1 MEISFDEKFAL
12 AQDRKQALQQL
23 IPGTEDYYYYHC
35 LVHEQEGQKD
45 DVRKLL
51 ETWVKRHGWTSRAI
65 ELSNRQALIHL
76 EADPKTS
83 FEYVRR
89 QLNLTFQHQREV
101 EGQATHYPTRLDPS
115 AVARD
120 AWKQQAFSYGGSTDL
135 SGFADP
141 ALDWLAAEK
150 LGADRRRA
158 LLERLTRPDF
168 PNLVDLVQAD
178 LKHKDSSGFG
188 SMEIHRHMTGDQ
200 LLELGRRESKLY
212 KEDAFVT
219 ACLLQRQPGPD
230 SDWENDPKEK
240 QAYLERLW
248 DLVEPLAAAFN
259 RIKAHVLYHRLDLDR
274 SLGVYDRKRFLRYL
288 EIPREASYVNPKW
301 LDRCRKDAE
310 LRDAIFSLGE
320 QVEGIPLFPA
330 VGNDEPLVADYL
342 DHFFADAKDFKP
354 FDEVLLDTWL
364 KVRFAETKILNGQ
377 GDMEKWYSLL
387 NDPGHYQQ
395 LKDRVQISFPPHNR
409 SVFRAGDPVRLDVDI
424 KNVESLQ
431 VKVFEI
437 NTLNY
442 YSGRGQEVDTSIDLD
457 GLVAAEEKTYAY
469 KEPPLRRV
477 RRSFEFPSLKR
488 AGIFVIE
495 FIGGGIS
502 SRALIRKG
510 RLRFLERVGAAG
522 HVFTVLDEDARPLK
536 DASIWLG
543 GREYV
548 AEKDGTIA
556 VPFSA
561 QPARETIL
569 LRHGEQTSLDAFD
582 HRAETYQFT
591 AGLFV
596 DRESLIRRNEA
607 QLLLRPSLRI
617 HDAPASLTL
626 IEDASLQVR
635 STDRFGVES
644 TMEIRGLELH
654 EDRETVVPFQVPE
667 DLVSITFTVRGRVE
681 NLAQGKKIDVSDSR
695 SFTLNEI
702 ERTEKTEDL
711 HLARTEKGFVL
722 YVLGKTGEVRPDTP
736 VTLAFAHNHFTFE
749 MNFTL
754 QTDAKG
760 RIELGPLEEITGI
773 RASTPSAVTESWTP
787 GRPESLVP
795 AALHA
800 AAGESLRV
808 PFMGETL
815 RRDAVALLERIDEG
829 YRKDCFDALDVRDGF
844 LVLRDLPAGDY
855 ELHLK
860 EAGAVVEVKIASG
873 VRANGWAVSRRRML
887 QESELRPLQISKV
900 KAGKDELRISVENAG
915 PATRVHVVGTRY
927 LPGHSIFAELGREGL
942 PSPWE
947 VQIST
952 GRSAYVSGRDLGDE
966 YRYIL
971 ERQQSKKF
979 PGNTLTRPGLL
990 LNPWAVRSTETGL
1003 AAAAAGGEY
1012 DAVGAASAS
1021 APAQRAAAPEPVP
1034 ASAGAFSSVDFLSH
1048 PAAVIANLKPGP
1060 DGTVAV
1066 PREALARAN
1075 QVRIIAVDPSGTVTR
1090 NHYLPEV
1097 TAEPRDLRLRLG
1109 LDPLGHFTEKKEVA
1123 LLESGQKLEI
1133 ADLTATKLETY
1144 DTLARVF
1151 GLYRTL
1157 SGLATLDA
1165 FEFLVRWPNLSD
1177 EEKRSKYGEFAC
1189 HELHF
1194 FLSRKD
1200 PEFFRKVVQPYLRN
1214 KKDKTFMDRYLLEE
1228 DLSSYRRPWEFG
1240 RLNALER
1247 ILLARRIDDEHDPV
1261 ARHSSDRC
1269 DLLPIDLLRDGVLF
1283 DTALKG
1289 KSLEAGDD
1297 LGLQAATVAAQKMA
1311 EMDRDASGQSVTRM
1325 MAPKS
1330 MAAPAPIAADMSM
1343 SEGAMESE
1351 APADAERDDEYR
1363 EEPKAKR
1370 SAKKLAKER
1379 SRGPGAGGAG
1389 FGKADLRRR
1398 QAQRQL
1404 YRTLDQTMEWAE
1416 NNYYKLPILE
1426 QGPELIPIN
1435 RFWRDFAK
1443 HDVRSPFVSVHLAEA
1458 SRNLT
1463 EILCALA
1470 VLDLPFESARPDV
1483 AYAGLKMT
1491 LKPKG
1496 RTAVFLR
1503 QIKAAEPLADRVP
1516 ILVSQNFLRH
1526 DDRFRHEGP
1535 ERFDKYVADEFLVHV
1550 VYVAQVVLTNPT
1562 SSPHKLDLLL
1572 QIPMGALP
1580 ALNGFYSRSVPV
1592 TLGAYAT
1599 QQFEYAFYFPA
1610 AGTYEHFPVH
1620 VSKNE
1625 RMIAAAPPVRLKAV
1639 DRLSRVDQTSWEY
1652 LSQHGDAKTV
1662 LRFLEESNI
1671 DRLNLEK
1678 IAWRMS
1684 DDEFFDAALSLLSRR
1699 HVYHNTLWSYGVQHK
1714 DVRRTRDYLL
1724 HQEHWLRGCGM
1735 RLDGTALPIDP
1746 VALRWVEHLEYAPL
1760 VNARAHRLGASR
1772 RILNQRFAE
1781 QYARLLSTLRY
1792 RARLTDDDL
1801 LAVAYYLFLQDRI
1814 EEGLA
1819 MLDRVDRD
1827 RTASKLQLDYL
1838 QVYAEFYRE
1847 KPRAARAIAE
1857 KHRDHPVDRWRKLF
1871 RNALAQLDEVDGDAA
1886 AVADPE
1892 DRDQRQGKLA
1902 ATESA
1907 FELAVEGRTVTIR
1920 FQNLAKARVNYYRM
1934 DIELLFSRQP
1944 FVQEQSDRFGFIM
1957 PNKSVELALTR
1968 KDGVQSFELPSE
1980 FHGANVVVELEAA
1993 GRRVSK
1999 PCFAHELSVQ
2009 VVESYGQLRVAQRST
2024 RKPLPRAYVKA
2035 YARSQDGGVK
2045 FFKDGYTD
2053 LRGRFDYSSLS
2064 TSDLDGVERFAL
2076 LVLSDEHGAVIQE
2089 AAPPK
2094 R

>member
-45 DVRKLL
+45 EVRKLL
-51 ETWVKRHGWTSRAI
+51 ETWVKRHGWTTRAI
-65 ELSNRQALIHL
+65 EIANRQALLQL
-76 EADPKTS
+76 ESDPKTS
-83 FEYVRR
+83 YEYVRR
-89 QLNLTFQHQREV
+89 QLNLTFNHQREI

-115 AVARD
+115 EVARD
-120 AWKQQAFSYGGSTDL
+120 KWKQQAFSYGGSTDL

-158 LLERLTRPDF
+158 LLERLMRPDL

-188 SMEIHRHMTGDQ
+188 SMEIHRRMTHEQ
-200 LLELGRRESKLY
+200 LLELGRREAKLY
-212 KEDAFVT
+212 KEEPFVT
-219 ACLLQRQPGPD
+219 ACLKQLLPGPD
-230 SDWENDPKEK
+230 SDWDNDSKEK

-248 DLVEPLAAAFN
+248 DFVEPLVPAFN
-259 RIKAHVLYHRLDLDR
+259 WIKAHVLYLRLELDR
-274 SLGVYDRKRFLRYL
+274 TLGVYDRKRFLRFL
-288 EIPREASYVNPKW
+288 EIPRNASYVNPKW

-310 LRDAIFSLGE
+310 LRDAIFNLGE
-320 QVEGIPLFPA
+320 GVEGIPYAAAP
-330 VGNDEPLVADYL
+330 NDESLVADYL
-342 DHFFADAKDFKP
+342 DHFFVDAKDFKP
-354 FDEVLLDTWL
+354 FDEYLLDTWL

-387 NDPGHYQQ
+387 NDPGYYQN
-395 LKDRVQISFPPHNR
+395 LKDRVQISFPPQNR
-409 SVFRAGDPVRLDVDI
+409 TVFRAGDPVRLEVDI
-424 KNVESLQ
+424 KNVETLQ

-488 AGIFVIE
+488 PGIFVIE

-510 RLRFLERVGAAG
+510 RLRFVERVGAAG
-522 HVFTVLDEDARPLK
+522 QVFTVLDEDARPLK

-543 GREYV
+543 GREYA

-556 VPFSA
+556 IPFSA
-561 QPARETIL
+561 QPARESIL
-569 LRHGEQTSLDAFD
+569 LRHGELTSLDAFD
-582 HRAETYQFT
+582 HRAETYRFC

-596 DRESLIRRNEA
+596 DRESLIRRAEA
-607 QLLLRPSLRI
+607 PLLIRPSLRI
-617 HDAPASLTL
+617 HDAPASLKL
-626 IEDASLQVR
+626 VEDASLQVR

-654 EDRETVVPFQVPE
+654 EDRETLVPFQVPE

-681 NLAQGKKIDVSDSR
+681 NLAQGKKVDLSDSR
-695 SFTLNEI
+695 TFTLNEI

-711 HLARTEKGFVL
+711 HLARSEKGFVL
-722 YVLGKTGEVRPDTP
+722 YVLGKSGEARPDTP
-736 VTLAFAHNHFTFE
+736 VNLSLAHNHFTFE
-749 MNFTL
+749 MTFTL

-760 RIELGPLEEITGI
+760 RIELGPLDEITGI
-773 RASTPSAVTESWTP
+773 RASTPSGVTEEWVP
-787 GRPESLVP
+787 GRAESLLP
-795 AALHA
+795 AVLHA

-815 RRDAVALLERIDEG
+815 RRETVALLERVDQG
-829 YRKDCFDALDVRDGF
+829 YRKDCFDALDVQDGL
-844 LVLRDLPAGDY
+844 LVLRDLRSADY

-860 EAGAVVEVKIASG
+860 ETGTVLSVKIASG
-873 VRANGWAVSRRRML
+873 ERAASWVVSRRRML
-887 QESELRPLQISKV
+887 QESELRPVQISKV
-900 KAGKDELRISVENAG
+900 KAGKDELKISVENAG
-915 PATRVHVVGTRY
+915 PATRVHVVATRY
-927 LPGHSIFAELGREGL
+927 LPGHSIFAELGREGI

-947 VQIST
+947 LQIST

-971 ERQQSKKF
+971 ERKQSAKF

-1003 AAAAAGGEY
+1003 AAAAAGGAY
-1012 DAVGAASAS
+1012 DAFGAASGS
-1021 APAQRAAAPEPVP
+1021 EPMQRAAAPEPE
-1034 ASAGAFSSVDFLSH
+1034 AATAGSFRSVDFLAH
-1048 PAAVIANLKPGP
+1048 PAAVIANLKPGA
-1060 DGTVAV
+1060 DGTVTV

-1075 QVRIIAVDPSGTVTR
+1075 QVRIIAVDPSAIVTR

-1097 TAEPRDLRLRLG
+1097 SVEPRDLRLRLG

-1157 SGLATLDA
+1157 SGLSTLDA
-1165 FEFLVRWPNLSD
+1165 FEFLVRWPKLSD
-1177 EEKRSKYGEFAC
+1177 EEKRTKYGEFAC

-1247 ILLARRIDDEHDPV
+1247 ILLSRRIDDERDPV
-1261 ARHSSDRC
+1261 ARHSGDRC

-1297 LGLQAATVAAQKMA
+1297 LGLHAATVAAQKMA
-1311 EMDRDASGQSVTRM
+1311 EMDRDAAGRSVTRM

-1330 MAAPAPIAADMSM
+1330 MAAPAPVAADISM
-1343 SEGAMESE
+1343 SESAMESE
-1351 APADAERDDEYR
+1351 APAEEAMDDESR
-1363 EEPKAKR
+1363 GEDKAKR
-1370 SAKKLAKER
+1370 SAKKMAKER
-1379 SRGPGAGGAG
+1379 SHPGAGAKGAG
-1389 FGKADLRRR
+1389 RADLRRR

-1416 NNYYKLPILE
+1416 NNYYKLSIQE
-1426 QGPELIPIN
+1426 QGPDLISIN

-1443 HDVRSPFVSVHLAEA
+1443 HDGRSPFVSTHLAEA

-1470 VLDLPFESARPDV
+1470 VLDLPFESTRPDV
-1483 AYAGLKMT
+1483 AYNGLKMT

-1516 ILVSQNFLRH
+1516 ILISQNFLRH
-1526 DDRFRHEGP
+1526 DDRFRHEGQ

-1550 VYVAQVVLTNPT
+1550 VYVGQVVLTNPT

-1572 QIPMGALP
+1572 QVPMGSVP
-1580 ALNGFYSRSVPV
+1580 ALNGFYSRSVSV
-1592 TLGAYAT
+1592 TLAAYAT

-1625 RMIAAAPPVRLKAV
+1625 RMIAAAAPVRLKAV

-1652 LSQHGDAKTV
+1652 LSQHGDEKTV
-1662 LRFLEESNI
+1662 LRFLEESNV

-1684 DDEFFDAALSLLSRR
+1684 DGGFFDAALSLLGRR
-1699 HVYHNTLWSYGVQHK
+1699 HVYHNTLWSYAIHHK
-1714 DVRRTRDYLL
+1714 DAGRTRDYLL
-1724 HQEHWLRGCGM
+1724 HQEHLLRSCGM
-1735 RLDGTALPIDP
+1735 RLDGAPVPIDP
-1746 VALRWVEHLEYAPL
+1746 VARLWYEHLEYAPL

-1781 QYARLLSTLRY
+1781 QYARLLSVIRY
-1792 RARLTDDDL
+1792 RARPTDEDL
-1801 LAVAYYLFLQDRI
+1801 LAVTYYLFLQDRI

-1819 MLDRVDRD
+1819 TLDRVTRD
-1827 RTASKLQLDYL
+1827 KVAPKLQLDYL
-1838 QVYAEFYRE
+1838 QVYAELYRE
-1847 KPRAARAIAE
+1847 KPKAARAIAE

-1871 RNALAQLDEVDGDAA
+1871 RNAIAQLDEIDGDAA
-1886 AVADPE
+1886 ALADPQ

-1902 ATESA
+1902 ATEST
-1907 FELAVEGRTVTIR
+1907 FDVSIEGRTVAIH
-1920 FQNLAKARVNYYRM
+1920 FQNLSKARVNYYRM

-1957 PNKSVELALTR
+1957 PNKSVEVALTK
-1968 KDGVQSFELPSE
+1968 KDGVQSFELPQE
-1980 FHGANVVVELEAA
+1980 FHGANVVVEVEAA

-2009 VVESYGQLRVAQRST
+2009 LIEPYGQLRVAQRSS

-2035 YARSQDGGVK
+2035 YARSQDGSVK
-2045 FFKDGYTD
+2045 FYKDGYTD